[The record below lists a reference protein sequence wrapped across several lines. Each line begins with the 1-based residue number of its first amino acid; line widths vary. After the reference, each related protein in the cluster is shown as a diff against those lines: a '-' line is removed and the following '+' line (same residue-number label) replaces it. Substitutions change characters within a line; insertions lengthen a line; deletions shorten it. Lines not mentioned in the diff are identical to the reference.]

1 MSDLIDRA
9 EAQTALQF
17 AAKRY
22 TLSSESGCEGHVL
35 WSYPLISVT
44 DAMNALRKLPSAQPE
59 PKTGKWN
66 FVGDQMFECMNCG
79 TSYTEYQFEKM
90 RVRYNDPKFPRFC
103 PNCGSYNGGDSNEQ
117 T

>member
-22 TLSSESGCEGHVL
+22 TLSSESGCDGHVL

-44 DAMNALRKLPSAQPE
+44 DAMNALRKLPSAQSE
-59 PKTGKWN
+59 PKTGKWIHIWDAPD
-66 FVGDQMFECMNCG
+66 GRYKGKCENCG
-79 TSYTEYQFEKM
+79 FTHIFRDGHDSQ
-90 RVRYNDPKFPRFC
+90 YNFC
-103 PNCGSYNGGDSNEQ
+103 PECGKNMRGDSDDKQ
-117 T
+117 